1 MTRADLTLIAVI
13 AVCALVAWPMA
24 AGASSG
30 ASGSV
35 VLVGPEG
42 ETTARLDE
50 NATLEIAGTAGTV
63 TVVID
68 SGTVRVT
75 DSTCPDR
82 VCVHT
87 GAISAPGSM
96 IACVPNGVVVR
107 IGGEESDG
115 LDARVR

>member
-1 MTRADLTLIAVI
+1 
-13 AVCALVAWPMA
+13 
-24 AGASSG
+24 
-30 ASGSV
+30 
-35 VLVGPEG
+35 
-42 ETTARLDE
+42 
-50 NATLEIAGTAGTV
+50 
-63 TVVID
+63 
-68 SGTVRVT
+68 VT